1 MSSFKTIDWIDSK
14 VVMIDQ
20 SKLPNEEIYREYT
33 SYKEVADAI
42 RSMVI
47 RGAPAIGIAASM
59 GIAIGSLQADDSKKE
74 NFLYDLDE
82 ICERLASTRPTAFN
96 LFWAINRMK
105 KIILQNKEK
114 EIPEIR
120 QKLIKEA
127 KRILDED
134 IDTCRKIG
142 ENGSE
147 LIKNDSTVLTYC
159 NAGGLATG
167 GYGTALGV
175 IRSAHEKGRN
185 IRVISC
191 ETRPC
196 LQGARL
202 TAWELEKDGIPV
214 TLITDNMAGHLMSN
228 GMIDSVIVGADR
240 IASNGDVANKIGTYT
255 VSVLARHHNIPFY
268 VAAPTSTIDFKCNS
282 GSDIQIEQRD
292 ISEVTHVGENKLAA
306 EVEVMNPAFD
316 ITPGTN
322 VDSIITEV
330 DLFRPTYDK
339 SLNKIKD

>member
-1 MSSFKTIDWIDSK
+1 M
-14 VVMIDQ
+14 
-20 SKLPNEEIYREYT
+20 L
-33 SYKEVADAI
+33 A
-42 RSMVI
+42 RSTTNCL
-47 RGAPAIGIAASM
+47 GIG
-59 GIAIGSLQADDSKKE
+59 
-74 NFLYDLDE
+74 
-82 ICERLASTRPTAFN
+82 
-96 LFWAINRMK
+96 
-105 KIILQNKEK
+105 
-114 EIPEIR
+114 
-120 QKLIKEA
+120 
-127 KRILDED
+127 
-134 IDTCRKIG
+134 
-142 ENGSE
+142 
-147 LIKNDSTVLTYC
+147 
-159 NAGGLATG
+159 
-167 GYGTALGV
+167 
-175 IRSAHEKGRN
+175 
-185 IRVISC
+185 
-191 ETRPC
+191 
-196 LQGARL
+196 
-202 TAWELEKDGIPV
+202 KDGIPV

>member
-202 TAWELEKDGIPV
+202 TAWELEK
-214 TLITDNMAGHLMSN
+214 MA
-228 GMIDSVIVGADR
+228 
-240 IASNGDVANKIGTYT
+240 Y
-255 VSVLARHHNIPFY
+255 P
-268 VAAPTSTIDFKCNS
+268 
-282 GSDIQIEQRD
+282 
-292 ISEVTHVGENKLAA
+292 
-306 EVEVMNPAFD
+306 
-316 ITPGTN
+316 
-322 VDSIITEV
+322 
-330 DLFRPTYDK
+330 
-339 SLNKIKD
+339 